1 LPENLVSHAHSPRRA
16 VASLVPLAALTLTQ
30 LFACSSP
37 GDLAAG
43 VLTTTAVGART
54 PANDLEQTYYVGVF
68 DPLARVPPTVYRL
81 RVRGQASAI
90 SSMRFASGWLPAA
103 VVDGLN
109 ERVGFDDKTGRV
121 KIESAAKSDSVILPS
136 RRLMMFGPEGFREA
150 PKDHRLAIV
159 MSSSPE
165 KFFELA
171 GESLRVVTAAHIEQL
186 DSATSL
192 ALLTELQR
200 LRDEQRELDKLDARL
215 ATLSEGQ

>member
-1 LPENLVSHAHSPRRA
+1 MVRTHLPGWTVSSF
-16 VASLVPLAALTLTQ
+16 VSLAALALTQ
-30 LFACSSP
+30 VAGCSSP
-37 GDLAAG
+37 GGAVGG
-43 VLTTTAVGART
+43 VLLTTGVGART

-68 DPLARVPPTVYRL
+68 DPVGQVPPTVYRL

-109 ERVGFDDKTGRV
+109 ERVGFDEKTGRV
-121 KIESAAKSDSVILPS
+121 KIEAADKSDSALSPA

-150 PKDHRLAIV
+150 PRDHRLAIV

-171 GESLRVVTAAHIEQL
+171 GESLRVITQAHLEQI